1 MPQLWE
7 LLISWVKMLIGRVT
21 GNIAS
26 TIKHPIYSGQKLL
39 SVEIL
44 TPEQKPTGESVVA
57 IDSVS
62 AGIGD
67 LVLIT
72 QEGRSAMMVVGQ
84 NEVPVRTVIVA
95 IIDQIELENKTKH

>member
-1 MPQLWE
+1 
-7 LLISWVKMLIGRVT
+7 MLIGKVT

-26 TIKHPIYSGQKLL
+26 TIKHPVYNGKKILN
-39 SVEIL
+39 VAIL
-44 TPEQKPTGESVVA
+44 TPDQKPTGESVVA
-57 IDSVS
+57 VDSVD

-72 QEGRSAMMVVGQ
+72 QEGRSAMAVVGE

-95 IIDQIELENKTKH
+95 IIDQIENNPQ

>member
-1 MPQLWE
+1 
-7 LLISWVKMLIGRVT
+7 MLIGKVT

-26 TIKHPIYSGQKLL
+26 TIKHPVYHGKKILN
-39 SVEIL
+39 VAIL
-44 TPEQKPTGESVVA
+44 TADQKPTGESVVA
-57 IDSVS
+57 VDSVD

-72 QEGRSAMMVVGQ
+72 QEGRSAMAVVGE

-95 IIDQIELENKTKH
+95 IIDQIENNPQ